1 MKDVMLITHF
11 LGLGMGLGTSFANM
25 FFGIAGAQMEPNEA
39 SKLRLASLVLSK
51 MGQLGLLLLVVSG
64 IFLMTPYW
72 QILPSSPLLIAK
84 LLLVAALITLVV
96 LIHRAGARAKT
107 GDAETQFKKIQRMG
121 KMALLTSLMIV
132 LLAVLYFH

>member
-1 MKDVMLITHF
+1 MLITHF